1 MYYERQQ
8 LTLSNIS
15 NSTLSELTY
24 MNKYYM
30 VHAFT
35 RYKGVSPISYLIN
48 RRIDEA
54 KELLTHSNLPIA
66 KIAQSV
72 GFSSQ
77 SYFSQV
83 FRKEVH
89 MTPGAYRKTNGDG
102 EKWL

>member
-1 MYYERQQ
+1 M
-8 LTLSNIS
+8 
-15 NSTLSELTY
+15 
-24 MNKYYM
+24 M
-30 VHAFT
+30 
-35 RYKGVSPISYLIN
+35 P
-48 RRIDEA
+48 

-89 MTPGAYRKTNGDG
+89 TTPGAYRKTNGT
-102 EKWL
+102 EKSGFEKPLFSVPIGSFKTKYLY

>member
-1 MYYERQQ
+1 
-8 LTLSNIS
+8 
-15 NSTLSELTY
+15 

-89 MTPGAYRKTNGDG
+89 MTPGAYRKATFLRPHWFLQN
-102 EKWL
+102 KISLLIVV

>member
-1 MYYERQQ
+1 
-8 LTLSNIS
+8 
-15 NSTLSELTY
+15 
-24 MNKYYM
+24 M

-89 MTPGAYRKTNGDG
+89 MTPWAYRKATFLRPYWFLQN
-102 EKWL
+102 KISLLIVV

>member
-1 MYYERQQ
+1 
-8 LTLSNIS
+8 
-15 NSTLSELTY
+15 
-24 MNKYYM
+24 M

-83 FRKEVH
+83 FRKEMH

-102 EKWL
+102 EKWLLKATFLRPHWFLQNKISLLIVV